1 VKSVKPATARKAP
14 RAAKKTSPSRQVLTD
29 LRRGE
34 IIAAALKVFA
44 KKGFYNT
51 RAEDVAVQ
59 AHIAKG
65 TLYLYFESKEAIYE
79 AALKHAMTALGAIV
93 ASRVSVAST
102 VEGRMRAWIGA
113 RLEFWGEQGDLYR
126 MILTVGREKKHRKQ
140 TTALLRESVES
151 FGSILSEAVAAGELP
166 TRPVE
171 PISWAVMDMIRGANE
186 RRIDGMV
193 THAADADTD
202 LIVDTAVRY
211 FQ

>member
-1 VKSVKPATARKAP
+1 VKSAKAPPPKKPARP
-14 RAAKKTSPSRQVLTD
+14 SAKRQVLTD

-79 AALKHAMTALGAIV
+79 AALKHAMTALGAVV
-93 ASRVSVAST
+93 ATRVGAAAT
-102 VEGRMRAWIGA
+102 VEDRIRAWASA
-113 RLEFWGEQGDLYR
+113 RFEFWGEQGELYR

-140 TTALLRESVES
+140 TAALLRESVES
-151 FGSILSEAVAAGELP
+151 FTAILSEAIAAGELKQRS
-166 TRPVE
+166 TE
-171 PISWAVMDMIRGANE
+171 QIGWAVMDMIRGGIE
-186 RRIDGMV
+186 RRIDGL
-193 THAADADTD
+193 TLHGADLDAAM
-202 LIVDTAVRY
+202 IVETTLRY
-211 FQ
+211 FA

>member
-1 VKSVKPATARKAP
+1 VKSAKAPSQKKPARP
-14 RAAKKTSPSRQVLTD
+14 SAKRQVLTD

-65 TLYLYFESKEAIYE
+65 TLYLYFDSKEAIYE
-79 AALKHAMTALGAIV
+79 AALKHAMTALGAAV
-93 ASRVSVAST
+93 ASRVGAAST

-140 TTALLRESVES
+140 TSVLLRESVES
-151 FGSILSEAVAAGELP
+151 FTSILREAVAAGELKDKP
-166 TRPVE
+166 LD
-171 PISWAVMDMIRGANE
+171 PIAWVVMDLIRGANE
-186 RRIDGMV
+186 RRIDGLV
-193 THAADADTD
+193 AHSADQDAD
-202 LIVDTAVRY
+202 LAVDIAVRY